1 MQCRSHLL
9 CNQAFL
15 RGCGATFDTAFS
27 LSGSFIAALSLA
39 ALSLAVLRLATSN
52 LAAMRNYERQQ
63 LTTPVKFDNWGAPS
77 TGFHSETIR
86 GQAPVIFRV
95 RDVPGAPHNQKGWVL
110 LVLQIDND
118 KNCNVDRRGSSEP
131 SSICFLF
138 LGMVFGIGIICF
150 NIAVTALML
159 GFQLS

>member
-1 MQCRSHLL
+1 MPQPFALQSSV
-9 CNQAFL
+9 L

-52 LAAMRNYERQQ
+52 LAAMASWQQ
-63 LTTPVKFDNWGAPS
+63 LTTPVIFENWGPHSA
-77 TGFHSETIR
+77 GFHSETIR

-95 RDVPGAPHNQKGWVL
+95 RDVPGAPRDQKGWVL

-138 LGMVFGIGIICF
+138 LGMVFGIGIICL

>member
-1 MQCRSHLL
+1 
-9 CNQAFL
+9 
-15 RGCGATFDTAFS
+15 
-27 LSGSFIAALSLA
+27 
-39 ALSLAVLRLATSN
+39 
-52 LAAMRNYERQQ
+52 MRNYERQQ
-63 LTTPVKFDNWGAPS
+63 LTVPVKFQDWGAHWK
-77 TGFHSETIR
+77 GFHSDTVK
-86 GQAPVIFRV
+86 GQAPVIFRA

>member
-1 MQCRSHLL
+1 MQCSNHLL
-9 CNQAFL
+9 CDQAFF
-15 RGCGATFDTAFS
+15 RDCGATFDTAFS

-52 LAAMRNYERQQ
+52 LAAMRNYERQD
-63 LTTPVKFDNWGAPS
+63 LRRPVKFQDWGAHW
-77 TGFHSETIR
+77 TGFHSDTVR

-118 KNCNVDRRGSSEP
+118 KNCNVDRRGSVEP